1 MGILCAHLSKV
12 RKWDGHARGTAD
24 FHHSRAAE
32 SSERGTGVGGRA
44 RGSGTQA
51 YKALGPAGVLI
62 LWAKRIFIAPFFGS
76 FKSSQVKSSVLSI
89 ALNSVIS
96 VTNQTGILSG
106 VTTGTLKPLSEVESA
121 LSRAYLISA

>member
-1 MGILCAHLSKV
+1 MACEHESNNVVK
-12 RKWDGHARGTAD
+12 
-24 FHHSRAAE
+24 SRALFPCVVRVLAQH
-32 SSERGTGVGGRA
+32 GGPSTHTSPSHLR
-44 RGSGTQA
+44 SPYPTS
-51 YKALGPAGVLI
+51 V
-62 LWAKRIFIAPFFGS
+62 IAIYTH
-76 FKSSQVKSSVLSI
+76 QVKSSVLSI